1 LAGMSVT
8 TGLVSGIDY
17 DSMITQLMQVE
28 ANPQKLLQNKLTATK
43 ADADAYRAVNTKFD
57 ALRTAAEALTK
68 ATTWDA
74 AKATSSSTSVSATAT
89 SAASAG
95 TLSFGVTRLAAT
107 HTFFSTGR
115 AFSSTADAF
124 GATSLTISDADG
136 DRAPVGITLSAT
148 ATLADA
154 VAAINASNAGVTAT
168 AVNTGSGLRLQVTS
182 KTSGLD
188 GRFTLAGTFPPDP
201 DPAQTRDLIVTT
213 DGQDATLDLY
223 GGLVATSPTNTFR
236 DLMPGVSVTVSS
248 ADGAPVTIGVSS
260 DPESFTAAVKTMVTA
275 ANDVLS
281 SIQRYTDTSSTSAAV
296 LKGDSSLRRLAGQVL
311 QSVADAIGGTASA
324 AAAGLQLTRT
334 GTLTFNPETFAAKV
348 QAEPALVRAL
358 IDGTAATTTNGVTTP
373 AAPGVA
379 QRLLTVAKQATNTTS
394 GTLTLLARSQDTLVT
409 DLQGRIDDWDRRL
422 ELRRATLTRQFT
434 AMETALG
441 TLQNQSSWLSS
452 QLASLPKPASSS

>member
-8 TGLVSGIDY
+8 TGLISGIDY
-17 DSMITQLMQVE
+17 DTMITQLMQVE

-248 ADGAPVTIGVSS
+248 ADGAPVTIG
-260 DPESFTAAVKTMVTA
+260 
-275 ANDVLS
+275 
-281 SIQRYTDTSSTSAAV
+281 
-296 LKGDSSLRRLAGQVL
+296 GQVL